1 MLGQL
6 MRISMHARLSRG
18 DVTIRK
24 WHPGKLII
32 LWAWGG
38 VAAALALTFFLS
50 SPVKDT
56 PAHHL
61 VELLFVLLALFVLSG
76 ITWHWLGGRESGG
89 K

>member
-1 MLGQL
+1 MAIQ
-6 MRISMHARLSRG
+6 
-18 DVTIRK
+18 K

-38 VAAALALTFFLS
+38 LSVALLLTLFLG

-56 PAHHL
+56 PAQHL
-61 VELLFVLLALFVLSG
+61 VELVFVLLVLFALTA
-76 ITWHWLGGRESGG
+76 ITWHWLGGREPGG

>member
-1 MLGQL
+1 M
-6 MRISMHARLSRG
+6 S
-18 DVTIRK
+18 IRD

-38 VAAALALTFFLS
+38 VAVALALTLFLLN
-50 SPVKDT
+50 PVQDA
-56 PAHHL
+56 PALHL

>member
-1 MLGQL
+1 M
-6 MRISMHARLSRG
+6 AN
-18 DVTIRK
+18 IRQ

-38 VAAALALTFFLS
+38 IAAALALTRFLS
-50 SPVKDT
+50 RPVSEA
-56 PAHHL
+56 PVEHL
-61 VELLFVLLALFVLSG
+61 LEIAFVLLGLTVLSA